1 VPADTDAS
9 LDATPAAAPGHV
21 VVPARTHRVRAWLLL
36 AFAAW
41 NVWVWTT
48 RVFNLAEEA
57 GQWSAAFV
65 AVHMVLFGTGL
76 IGAAIFAVIGVRM
89 LREARRATRLH
100 P

>member
-9 LDATPAAAPGHV
+9 LDATPDTTGDHV
-21 VVPARTHRVRAWLLL
+21 VVPARTHRVRAWLLI

-76 IGAAIFAVIGVRM
+76 IGAAILAVMGVRM
-89 LREARRATRLH
+89 LREARRATRVAS
-100 P
+100 